1 VWRNKYPD
9 TCLGIATIVD
19 HIGGFG
25 RMGDQM
31 FWSSKNW
38 QPMCASC
45 HGRKT
50 KQEQSTQKHDDE
62 GNPLDPDHPWNKEED
77 D

>member
-1 VWRNKYPD
+1 
-9 TCLGIATIVD
+9 
-19 HIGGFG
+19 
-25 RMGDQM
+25 MGDQM